1 LRDAGDGGNH
11 APGFQFN
18 TTGIGQPGG
27 PRAHDDEQQ
36 RFFENGNVGYAQTEY
51 TEDRDL
57 KRKLGALDVAALIM
71 NKMIGAG
78 IFTTPGTVL
87 FLTQSKRLSI
97 VLWVLGGV
105 YSLIRSVATMSR
117 RVPGSL

>member
-1 LRDAGDGGNH
+1 MFA
-11 APGFQFN
+11 
-18 TTGIGQPGG
+18 
-27 PRAHDDEQQ
+27 
-36 RFFENGNVGYAQTEY
+36 NGNAEYARTEY
-51 TEDRDL
+51 TENRDL

-87 FLTQSKRLSI
+87 SLTQSKRLSI

-117 RVPGSL
+117 CVFLAVSD